1 MENRETIG
9 LNLSGMAL
17 AMSYV
22 PIQQWEAPY
31 DENTAL
37 CRGTIFPALDKPFLG
52 TEDEK

>member
-1 MENRETIG
+1 METRETTG

-22 PIQQWEAPY
+22 PIQQWETPY